1 MEYQIKISKEAERE
15 LSIAK
20 CYYRI
25 SNLEELFD
33 SDFKK
38 QIDYL
43 EANPF
48 LFRFYYRNI
57 RKVHFNSFK
66 YSIHFIIKN
75 KVVYI
80 LRILHHKQESK

>member
-1 MEYQIKISKEAERE
+1 MAYQIKVSKEAERE

-20 CYYRI
+20 CYYKI
-25 SNLEELFD
+25 SNLEEHFD

-38 QIDYL
+38 QIKYL

-48 LFRFYYRNI
+48 LFRFYYRNV
-57 RKVHFNSFK
+57 RLVHFDDFK

-80 LRILHHKQESK
+80 LKILHHKQEYK